1 MKKKSN
7 LDILM
12 IMFGFTFFSGSM
24 LIGQTLSNGLSF
36 LDFILC
42 ILAGGIILGIFGGVL
57 GFISSKTSEDMR
69 SLSIK
74 SFGVK
79 GSYLPSILVGVT
91 QIGWYG
97 VGVSMFAVPVSKIIA
112 PDNTLILYLI
122 IALFGVFMTLS
133 TYIGIKSIIRVSYI
147 AVCVILV
154 FGCLSILYALNN
166 KSIDI
171 INSFGLKQNI
181 SFVVGLE
188 MVIGSYISGSITTP
202 NFAKYGENPIFIA
215 LICFIAFLFGNGLM
229 IVFGA
234 ASNVLVGGNDIFD
247 IFTYFGFNILGIIVL
262 GLNIWSSCDNGLYSA
277 GLEFENIFKIE
288 HKKIILVLGLLS
300 TMFSFSLY
308 SNFISFLSIMNY
320 TLPPVG
326 VILITNYIFKKDYSK
341 KTISIFNCLAVTFGI
356 VSSFL
361 IKYGIAII
369 NGISITFLISTIG
382 YIYDK
387 FNLFNTSK

>member
-74 SFGVK
+74 SFGIK

-122 IALFGVFMTLS
+122 IALFGVFITLS
-133 TYIGIKSIIRVSYI
+133 TYIGIKSIIKVSYI

-202 NFAKYGENPIFIA
+202 NFAKYGKNPIFIA
-215 LICFIAFLFGNGLM
+215 LICFMAFLFGNGLM

-277 GLEFENIFKIE
+277 GLEFENIFKIG

-300 TMFSFSLY
+300 AMFSFSLY

-382 YIYDK
+382 YICDK
-387 FNLFNTSK
+387 FNWFNTSK

>member
-202 NFAKYGENPIFIA
+202 NFAKYGKNPIFIA

-326 VILITNYIFKKDYSK
+326 VILITNYLFKKDYSK

-382 YIYDK
+382 YICDK
-387 FNLFNTSK
+387 FNWVNTSK